1 MIVLLLGPPGS
12 GKGTQGRRLSQRF
25 HIPYLASGDLLRRA
39 IEQDSLFGREV
50 RQYIERGLYVPDKIM
65 VPAAIEELNKLRREQ
80 GVRGA
85 VLDGFPRTRDQAEA
99 LDSALT
105 AEGTRVDRALL
116 LNVPREVL
124 IPRLAGRRVCR
135 SCNASYHIDHKPPPA
150 DGRCEVCGGEVIQRV
165 DDKPEMVDGRLTV
178 YFERTLPLVAYY
190 QQQGRLVQIDGNLSE
205 SDVTGSLVG
214 AAEAV
219 AAAAAQRAPAVA
231 SEGASRGAH
240 A

>member
-1 MIVLLLGPPGS
+1 VILLLLGPPGS
-12 GKGTQGRRLSQRF
+12 GKGTQGRRLSERF

-39 IEQDSLFGREV
+39 IEQDSAFGRQV
-50 RQYIERGLYVPDKIM
+50 RQYIERGLYVPDDIM

-99 LDSALT
+99 LDSALSG
-105 AEGTRVDRALL
+105 EGNRLDRALL

-135 SCNASYHIDHKPPPA
+135 SCNASYHVDHKPPTV
-150 DGRCEVCGGEVIQRV
+150 DNVCDVCGGEVIQRV

-190 QQQGRLVQIDGNLSE
+190 QAQGRLVQIDGNLPE
-205 SDVTGSLVG
+205 PQVTASLVA

-219 AAAAAQRAPAVA
+219 DGV
-231 SEGASRGAH
+231 SR
-240 A
+240 